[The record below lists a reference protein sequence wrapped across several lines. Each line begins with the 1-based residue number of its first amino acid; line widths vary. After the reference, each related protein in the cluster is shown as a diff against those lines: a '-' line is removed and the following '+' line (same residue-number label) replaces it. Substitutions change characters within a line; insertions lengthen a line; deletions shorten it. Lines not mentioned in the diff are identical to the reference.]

1 MARKGPFPHDGSGQA
16 HVMERIAQE
25 LSADSFED
33 DLGAREDRWAQ
44 NVRRNLDAQLV
55 AMRRRLAPA
64 RTTTPRA
71 TRISA
76 ELRALDRAALLER
89 LATLRSGPE
98 VRFAYL
104 ELTELTTDDLRLLVA
119 ELEATARTQEVP
131 E

>member
-1 MARKGPFPHDGSGQA
+1 LLELLA
-16 HVMERIAQE
+16 HE

-64 RTTTPRA
+64 RTTAPRV

-76 ELRALDRAALLER
+76 ELQALDRAALLER
-89 LATLRSGPE
+89 LTTLRSGPE

-131 E
+131 K